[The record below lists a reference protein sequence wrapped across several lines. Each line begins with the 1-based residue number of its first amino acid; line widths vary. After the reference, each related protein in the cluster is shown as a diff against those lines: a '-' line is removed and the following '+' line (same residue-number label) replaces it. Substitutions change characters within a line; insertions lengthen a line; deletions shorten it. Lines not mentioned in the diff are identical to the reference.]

1 VVGSTAVHT
10 PRAGR
15 GCTGTAEQAGAG
27 LAHRASAGA
36 RGSTALRA
44 AAEPE
49 ATRRVQ
55 RCRVLGPRLRLVGSV
70 HAAHAQLV
78 LHKLRLVPLGC
89 SGCLGWGPCSKD
101 PGPVPLTCCPC
112 TLSKAALRVTGAA
125 RVALVPTVSSI
136 GRQELRAR
144 PASCKTGRQV
154 RALASSAGH
163 GRSPAALAAAKRGI
177 CVCQAQADSGERG
190 KPVDAGARH
199 LAGASP
205 WSVFPRAP
213 EACLVVHWPRSP
225 LQGPDRVRLHSRRQQ
240 LCTLH
245 VREARHASSRPR
257 GELCPV
263 AAGAGSSGKD
273 LAPAG
278 CQGAPREAEQAG
290 VVCARRARL
299 SKHAQ
304 GTGTL
309 RGCRSASAP
318 AAQPGQ
324 TDVLAQ
330 VLAER
335 VRCRGAP
342 PVRCIMVTWQ
352 LTMLR
357 ELLPAGVATEA
368 GENLATVVSSIICD
382 DTNHTWSGPRL
393 TPIVSAT
400 TAMQHAV
407 CGVHIGCS
415 SSRCV
420 CLYACLHVTAM
431 RCTCAL
437 SLLGCN
443 MVACMLLAQCHSMH
457 GTLAPAALASLL
469 LLACLAHIF
478 YSPPCP
484 YIAVQTASLQ
494 PFNVLGQC

>member
-1 VVGSTAVHT
+1 MPGARATAPPGGLRARSSRSARAAQAPARPPRLFWLPGLGSVLKRPWPSTLNLLPMHALQ
-10 PRAGR
+10 GR
-15 GCTGTAEQAGAG
+15 LARYRGRPGGAGAHG
-27 LAHRASAGA
+27 VIYRPAGAARAASVVQDRAAGA
-36 RGSTALRA
+36 RARQQ
-44 AAEPE
+44 
-49 ATRRVQ
+49 RRS
-55 RCRVLGPRLRLVGSV
+55 R
-70 HAAHAQLV
+70 
-78 LHKLRLVPLGC
+78 
-89 SGCLGWGPCSKD
+89 
-101 PGPVPLTCCPC
+101 T
-112 TLSKAALRVTGAA
+112 
-125 RVALVPTVSSI
+125 
-136 GRQELRAR
+136 
-144 PASCKTGRQV
+144 
-154 RALASSAGH
+154 
-163 GRSPAALAAAKRGI
+163 ALAAAKRGI

-400 TAMQHAV
+400 TAMPHAV